1 MKIKKTKK
9 DISSNLKKDI
19 SSNLEFEPESS
30 QRSVTTATEDM
41 RLARLAENLYRQ
53 GREPLKL
60 MDSTSL
66 SYCLDE
72 LLRRAVQG
80 TIQRE
85 AFDLVKEMIL
95 ASGKS
100 FEHEVSRVKKSLEE
114 KISRATGKE
123 ARKEA
128 PGR

>member
-1 MKIKKTKK
+1 MKISPPRRTSVLKRG
-9 DISSNLKKDI
+9 ISSNLGV
-19 SSNLEFEPESS
+19 EPGLS

-53 GREPLKL
+53 GREHLEL

-85 AFDLVKEMIL
+85 AFELVKEMIL

-100 FEHEVSRVKKSLEE
+100 FEHEVGRIKKSLEG
-114 KISRATGKE
+114 KIRKATGKE
-123 ARKEA
+123 A

>member
-1 MKIKKTKK
+1 MKIKKTKEG
-9 DISSNLKKDI
+9 ISSK
-19 SSNLEFEPESS
+19 LEFEPAESS
-30 QRSVTTATEDM
+30 QRSVTTAEDI

-53 GREPLKL
+53 SGREHLEL

-80 TIQRE
+80 TIQKE
-85 AFDLVKEMIL
+85 AFDLVRGMIL

-114 KISRATGKE
+114 KIRKAAGKE
-123 ARKEA
+123 V